1 MLINKWGEI
10 CVDKQILKSRIKEYI
25 KTGEEYLLD
34 EHVLMEL
41 KKLIIYNVGSY
52 IGINYYTK
60 EDVIEIC
67 LYEIGKQ
74 LKKYNPDRGE
84 ISTFISLV
92 CINTMKKDLRDK
104 RAGKRIPQKMM
115 NSLYE
120 TYYSRDTT
128 DDDITYE
135 DAFAISNDPE
145 YTGINY
151 EKYVI
156 KACENIKKRS
166 TTKKIKYD
174 LKKVFIMYYQGYSQ
188 DYIADCIGISQVQVS
203 RMLNKIRKET
213 QRLLKEDNII

>member
-1 MLINKWGEI
+1 MN
-10 CVDKQILKSRIKEYI
+10 KQILKSRIKDYI

-34 EHVLMEL
+34 EHVLKEI
-41 KKLIIYNVGSY
+41 KKLIIYSVGTY
-52 IGINYYTK
+52 IGTNYYTR

-74 LKKYNPDRGE
+74 LKNYNPDRGE
-84 ISTFISLV
+84 ITTFLSLV
-92 CINTMKKDLRDK
+92 CINAMKKDLRNK
-104 RAGKRIPQKMM
+104 RAEKRTPEKMI

-120 TYYSRDTT
+120 TYYSGEST

-135 DAFAISNDPE
+135 DVFAVSEDPE

-188 DYIADCIGISQVQVS
+188 YYIADCIGISQVQVS
-203 RMLNKIRKET
+203 RVLDKIRKET
-213 QRLLKEDNII
+213 QRLMKEDNII

>member
-1 MLINKWGEI
+1 MDN
-10 CVDKQILKSRIKEYI
+10 QILKSRIKEYI
-25 KTGEEYLLD
+25 KTGDEYLLD
-34 EHVLMEL
+34 DQVLMEI
-41 KKLIIYNVGSY
+41 KKLILYNVGSY
-52 IGINYYTK
+52 IVTNYDIR

-74 LKKYNPDRGE
+74 LKNYNPDRGE
-84 ISTFISLV
+84 ITTFISLV
-92 CINTMKKDLRDK
+92 CINAMKKDLRDK
-104 RAGKRIPQKMM
+104 RAGKRIPEKMI

-120 TYYSRDTT
+120 TYYSRGTS

-135 DAFAISNDPE
+135 DAFAISEDPE

-188 DYIADCIGISQVQVS
+188 EYIEDCIGISQVQVS

>member
-1 MLINKWGEI
+1 MNK
-10 CVDKQILKSRIKEYI
+10 RIKEYI
-25 KTGEEYLLD
+25 ETGDEFLLD
-34 EHVLMEL
+34 DEILTQII
-41 KKLIIYNVGSY
+41 KLIKSRYMGYVKR
-52 IGINYYTK
+52 GIFT
-60 EDVIEIC
+60 EEEMIELC
-67 LYEIGKQ
+67 LFQIGKD

-84 ISTFISLV
+84 VSTFLTLTCKRILF
-92 CINTMKKDLRDK
+92 NTVRDRK
-104 RAGKRIPQKMM
+104 ADKRIPEKMI

-120 TYYSRDTT
+120 TYYSGDTT
-128 DDDITYE
+128 DDNITYE
-135 DAFAISNDPE
+135 DAFAISEDPE
-145 YTGINY
+145 YTVIDY